1 VVQVRNLGSPTSV
14 TGDFLIQEV
23 TISNFLSSI
32 FPTREV
38 KASTTRFSL
47 EDLLR
52 RFRGGA

>member
-1 VVQVRNLGSPTSV
+1 MLKREASA
-14 TGDFLIQEV
+14 
-23 TISNFLSSI
+23 TISNVLPLI